1 MAKPRIIIA
10 DTDISYIIPLQL
22 KFVEDFFEKVDLEI
36 ISDTEYFDTLFSTPQ
51 RADILIISDE
61 LYSQSM
67 QRHNISHIFVMNE
80 QYEEEQTADLNVNHI
95 FKYTSIKEIFN
106 EITGKSADVLKIENN
121 GKQETQIILF
131 YSASGGAGKTTVAM
145 GVSASL
151 TKNYKRVL
159 YINAARLQ
167 VFQHMLENHS
177 AITAADVYAKLATAT
192 DNIYEDIKHVI
203 RKELFNYLP
212 PFKAA
217 LMSLGLSYS
226 VFEKIVS
233 SAKKS
238 GDYDFIV
245 VDADVTFDEEK
256 AFLFNIADKVIVV
269 TKQNLASVLATNIL
283 VANINGANTEK
294 YTFICN
300 DFDKEKDNALISPN
314 VSVKFSVGEYI
325 EHFKHYDNMKPDD
338 LSKESSIQKAA
349 FLIIQEGRTM
359 NKETAIIVFN
369 IIKRNFTVDLEAP
382 LDISANDLVNALNTA
397 YELGIDTSDIKNCY
411 LKAENP
417 ITLLKGNK
425 TLAEF
430 GLRNGSVINFTEQEG
445 KLNEQIQNYHFK

>member
-51 RADILIISDE
+51 RADILIVSDE

-121 GKQETQIILF
+121 GKQETQTILF

-177 AITAADVYAKLATAT
+177 AITAADVYAKLAGAT

-217 LMSLGLSYS
+217 LMSLGLNYS
-226 VFEKIVS
+226 IFEKIVS

-245 VDADVTFDEEK
+245 VDADVTFDEDK
-256 AFLFNIADKVIVV
+256 ASLFNIADKVIIV

-314 VSVKFSVGEYI
+314 VSAKFSVGEYI

-338 LSKESSIQKAA
+338 LSKENSIQKAA
-349 FLIIQEGRTM
+349 FLII
-359 NKETAIIVFN
+359 
-369 IIKRNFTVDLEAP
+369 
-382 LDISANDLVNALNTA
+382 
-397 YELGIDTSDIKNCY
+397 
-411 LKAENP
+411 
-417 ITLLKGNK
+417 
-425 TLAEF
+425 
-430 GLRNGSVINFTEQEG
+430 
-445 KLNEQIQNYHFK
+445 

>member
-10 DTDISYIIPLQL
+10 DTDINYIIPLQL
-22 KFVEDFFEKVDLEI
+22 KFAEDFFEKVDLEI

-61 LYSQSM
+61 LYSQAI

-80 QYEEEQTADLNVNHI
+80 QYEEEQTADLNINHI

-106 EITGKSADVLKIENN
+106 EIIGKSADVLKIEKN
-121 GKQETQIILF
+121 GKQETQVVLF
-131 YSASGGAGKTTVAM
+131 YSAGGGAGKTTVSM

-167 VFQHMLENHS
+167 VFQQMLENHS

-192 DNIYEDIKHVI
+192 DNIYEEIKHVI
-203 RKELFNYLP
+203 RKELFSYLP

-217 LMSLGLSYS
+217 LMSLGLDYS
-226 VFEKIVS
+226 VFEKIIS

-256 AFLFNIADKVIVV
+256 ASLLNIADKVVVV

-283 VANINGANTEK
+283 VANINGAGADK
-294 YTFICN
+294 YIFICN
-300 DFDKEKDNALISPN
+300 DFEKEEDNALISPN
-314 VSVKFSVGEYI
+314 VALKFSVSDYI
-325 EHFKHYDNMKPDD
+325 EHFNHYSSMKPDD

-349 FLIIQEGRTM
+349 FLII
-359 NKETAIIVFN
+359 
-369 IIKRNFTVDLEAP
+369 
-382 LDISANDLVNALNTA
+382 
-397 YELGIDTSDIKNCY
+397 
-411 LKAENP
+411 
-417 ITLLKGNK
+417 
-425 TLAEF
+425 
-430 GLRNGSVINFTEQEG
+430 
-445 KLNEQIQNYHFK
+445 